1 VIAVSSA
8 SIVEEKRSSADSPA
22 IPVFKPTKSSL
33 PDKVLPNSGWIV
45 VLDQGQEGA
54 AVGFGMAT
62 MIDYLF
68 RERGIYEHVSIRM
81 LQQLSK
87 QYGNLP
93 LDEDKGSMLV
103 DGMRGWL
110 ENGVCPESLWP
121 YKPLDYGALT
131 PERAAAAIGYK
142 PLGFQKIPKRV
153 EAMKSAI
160 HEHHA
165 AVIAIT
171 VHSGWMVSKPSPV
184 IAFNPKDDRPV
195 GGHCVAVLGYTPEG
209 FIIQNS
215 WGPDWVKLKIG
226 EQAFPGAALLTYP
239 DFEAHYDGEGY
250 IAILPETL
258 AAIPLLRRAGYRS
271 DTLESED
278 RLDITPDVEAVCS
291 VLAARDVKP
300 PLALGLFGNWGTGK
314 SFFMARMSEEIE
326 SLATLERDNPGRTP
340 YCSNILQIR
349 FNAWHYLDSSLWAS
363 LVSELFNRLLDAFA
377 DSKETPEQ
385 TRKRVV
391 RELGKARGLFRQS
404 RMELAQAKRERD
416 LAQDTLDH
424 RAAEVQSRKASLGEL
439 KNDLGALLANNPS
452 VKRDLDKIATQL
464 GAPKVA
470 ESYEALKTQVE
481 GIQTSAGKARKLLQM
496 VFKPEGRRDR
506 LILLFGA
513 LAGPVLIGLAVG
525 YLTRQAGLLHEFNRL
540 AGLASG
546 ILTSVAVLLGRA
558 LKGTSV
564 LDSLQTAV
572 NNVDQVRKQRL
583 NALIQPEKEELEKST
598 QAEREAQTKLEAAK
612 AHVESLEQEFEAL
625 SPTHQME
632 SFVKERS
639 SSEDYKKQLGLISLI
654 RRDFQRLTDLLQ
666 TSDALEARWYEGLR
680 AAQQAKKKFKP
691 KRRLL
696 PFQRIILYIDD
707 LDRCQPDRVIEVL
720 EAVHLLLAFPLFVVV
735 VAVDPRWLRQ
745 CLEIH
750 YPNLLT
756 MQNHDRDGEES
767 LRQPSTPQDYLEKIF
782 QIPFYLRPITES
794 GYRGLIDGL
803 VGTDIAVTAKESSGT
818 DQLQT
823 QTHDRGAPGQVV
835 GSGPAKAGVVIPQL
849 HKTQTVAAEP
859 QKRKAPDKLNPE
871 QLKFRE
877 WELEDIKRL
886 SPLFRTP
893 RAVKRFVNT
902 YRLVRVGIPSYEL
915 AAFEGTAANPGRYRI
930 AQVLLGVVA
939 GYPNLAPR
947 FLQRLREQSNAGK
960 GSAETWMEFLDRCAA
975 PIEEQKPQS
984 DKRTAKPTQAGT
996 EKKLATKKSS
1006 SRIVR
1011 DGKQPDTTYLR
1022 QEWAQLC
1029 DTLRE
1034 ISANDYLPASL
1045 DEYHDLIPR
1054 VARFSF
1060 SVSMLSD

>member
-1 VIAVSSA
+1 MSSA
-8 SIVEEKRSSADSPA
+8 SIVEEKRSSADSRA
-22 IPVFKPTKSSL
+22 ITVFKPTKSSL
-33 PDKVLPNSGWIV
+33 PDQILPKPGWIV

-54 AVGFGMAT
+54 GVGHGMAT
-62 MIDYLF
+62 MINYLL
-68 RERGIYEHVSIRM
+68 RERGIYEQVSARM

-87 QYGNLP
+87 QYGNLA
-93 LDEDKGSMLV
+93 LDQDQGSQIL
-103 DGMRGWL
+103 DGLRGWL

-121 YKPLDYGALT
+121 YKPHDYGALT
-131 PERAAAAIGYK
+131 PERTAAAIRYK

-165 AVIAIT
+165 AVIGIMAHT
-171 VHSGWMVSKPSPV
+171 GWYRVESKPSPV
-184 IAFNPKDDRPV
+184 IAFNPKDKLI

-215 WGPDWVKLKIG
+215 WGKNWGKLKIG

-239 DFEAHYDGEGY
+239 DFQAHYGGDGY
-250 IAILPETL
+250 IAILPGTL

-326 SLATLERDNPGRTP
+326 SLATLERGNPGRTP

-349 FNAWHYLDSSLWAS
+349 FNAWHYLDANLWAS
-363 LVSELFNRLLDAFA
+363 LVSVLFNRLLDAFA

-404 RMELAQAKRERD
+404 RMELEQAKRERD
-416 LAQDTLDH
+416 QAQETLDQ
-424 RAAEVQSRKASLGEL
+424 RAAEVRSGKASLGEL
-439 KNDLGALLANNPS
+439 KNDLVTLLADNPS
-452 VKRDLDKIATQL
+452 VKKDLDKVATQL
-464 GAPKVA
+464 GAPKLG

-481 GIQTSAGKARKLLQM
+481 GIQTSTAKARKLLQM
-496 VFKPEGRRDR
+496 IFKPEGRRDR

-513 LAGPVLIGLAVG
+513 LVGPILIGLVVG
-525 YLTRQAGLLHEFNRL
+525 YLTQQAGLLHELNRL

-546 ILTSVAVLLGRA
+546 ILSSVAVLLARA
-558 LKGTSV
+558 LKGTRV
-564 LDSLQTAV
+564 LDSLQTVV
-572 NNVDQVRKQRL
+572 NKVEQVRQQRL
-583 NALIQPEKEELEKST
+583 NALIQPEEEKLEKST
-598 QAEREAQTKLEAAK
+598 QAEREAKTKLEGAK
-612 AHVESLEQEFEAL
+612 AHVESLEQDLEAL
-625 SPTHQME
+625 SPTYQME
-632 SFVKERS
+632 SFVKERIT
-639 SSEDYKKQLGLISLI
+639 SEDYKKQLGLISLI
-654 RRDFQRLTDLLQ
+654 RRDFERLTDLLQ

-680 AAQQAKKKFKP
+680 AAQEAKRKFKP

-707 LDRCQPDRVIEVL
+707 LDRCQADRVIEVL

-745 CLEIH
+745 CLESH
-750 YPNLLT
+750 YPDLLI
-756 MQNHDRDGEES
+756 MEDRDGEES

-803 VGTDIAVTAKESSGT
+803 VGTDIAVSPKESSGA

-823 QTHDRGAPGQVV
+823 QTDDRGTPGQVV

-849 HKTQTVAAEP
+849 HKTQTV
-859 QKRKAPDKLNPE
+859 R
-871 QLKFRE
+871 R
-877 WELEDIKRL
+877 
-886 SPLFRTP
+886 RTP
-893 RAVKRFVNT
+893 KA
-902 YRLVRVGIPSYEL
+902 
-915 AAFEGTAANPGRYRI
+915 
-930 AQVLLGVVA
+930 
-939 GYPNLAPR
+939 
-947 FLQRLREQSNAGK
+947 K
-960 GSAETWMEFLDRCAA
+960 GSRQAKSGAIEVSGMGAGRHKATVAVVSYAA
-975 PIEEQKPQS
+975 G
-984 DKRTAKPTQAGT
+984 R
-996 EKKLATKKSS
+996 
-1006 SRIVR
+1006 
-1011 DGKQPDTTYLR
+1011 
-1022 QEWAQLC
+1022 
-1029 DTLRE
+1029 
-1034 ISANDYLPASL
+1034 
-1045 DEYHDLIPR
+1045 
-1054 VARFSF
+1054 
-1060 SVSMLSD
+1060 